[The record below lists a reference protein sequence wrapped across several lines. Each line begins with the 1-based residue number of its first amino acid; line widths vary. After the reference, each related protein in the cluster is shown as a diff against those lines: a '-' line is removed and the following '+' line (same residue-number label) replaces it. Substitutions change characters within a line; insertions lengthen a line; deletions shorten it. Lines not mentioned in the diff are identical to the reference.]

1 MRMETDSAVLEQ
13 AINKKLNEIQFNNI
27 MLQTGCQ
34 RQLYLKMHS
43 GTLRRQML
51 GQFQI
56 FEIRRYRWVFS

>member
-34 RQLYLKMHS
+34 RQLYLKVHS

-51 GQFQI
+51 GQFQNL
-56 FEIRRYRWVFS
+56 